1 MNLSSNFS
9 TKDELDNIFE
19 DFMESKEGKGWVV
32 PNEIGKL
39 DGLNSLVL
47 DRCNVMNIEALREL
61 RNLEKLAMPQDPI

>member
-1 MNLSSNFS
+1 
-9 TKDELDNIFE
+9 
-19 DFMESKEGKGWVV
+19 MESKEGKGWVV